1 MTRII
6 AGVARGRRLV
16 VPSGGGTRP
25 TSDRAREGL
34 FNSLGSW
41 VDMAGSRV
49 ADLFAGSG
57 AVGLEALSRGADHVL
72 LVERHPKA
80 VQALRTNVD
89 AVGIPGA
96 QIVCSPVE
104 RVMDT
109 TPGHPYDVIFLDPPY
124 AFADAALTALL
135 ERVADGAWLAT
146 EGVCVVERSRRTGA
160 PRWPSTMVGVRERGY
175 GEGVLWYGSRS

>member
-6 AGVARGRRLV
+6 GGAARGRRLT

-34 FNSLGSW
+34 FNSLASW
-41 VDMAGSRV
+41 VDLAGSRV

-57 AVGLEALSRGADHVL
+57 AVGLEALSRGASHVL
-72 LVERHPKA
+72 LVERNPRA
-80 VQALRTNVD
+80 VQALHANVE

-96 QIVCSPVE
+96 QIIRSSVE
-104 RVMDT
+104 RVADT

-124 AFADAALTALL
+124 AFDDTALTAVLD
-135 ERVADGAWLAT
+135 RVADGAWLAT
-146 EGVCVVERSRRTGA
+146 EGVVVVERSRRSG
-160 PRWPSTMVGVRERGY
+160 PVRWPSTMVGIRERGY